1 MPRAVDLGD
10 WRHYDPHKCSP
21 RGCAGA
27 RGAGKEVPGGNG
39 EARCRQA
46 AEMVSRSN
54 AICSSHAT
62 CGMNQCL
69 SFKGNTIVNGEWGGG
84 IQQPA
89 EATVTGSVSLSLS
102 TPEYSGK
109 QDRDSRKDQEVRPS
123 PWTPESN
130 AEGAKHE
137 PQRTKTLLTS
147 GTCFTWMHA
156 YS

>member
-10 WRHYDPHKCSP
+10 WRHYNPHKCSP

-39 EARCRQA
+39 EAQCRQA

-69 SFKGNTIVNGEWGGG
+69 SFKGNTIVNGEWGGVSSNL
-84 IQQPA
+84 QRPQSQARSHCLFRLLNTLESKTETA
-89 EATVTGSVSLSLS
+89 EKTKRLGLHPGPQSQMLKEPNSS
-102 TPEYSGK
+102 PREP
-109 QDRDSRKDQEVRPS
+109 RPS
-123 PWTPESN
+123 
-130 AEGAKHE
+130 
-137 PQRTKTLLTS
+137 
-147 GTCFTWMHA
+147 
-156 YS
+156 